1 MENTNDSLEN
11 IVEENILRYTRLTTV
26 EETYDFINQVKEGD
40 KKIVLFSYEPA
51 VTEDIIARIN
61 KHLREHDL
69 TPYWVLTG
77 LEDHDFRRSCYS
89 GLTESGK
96 GVHGTCQI
104 GMGGFQYAAWSS
116 YFNTP
121 FYVRVDGDPVKLF
134 NHVHNKII
142 NNSLIDPGVPARNV
156 IDHTGL
162 AGTPGASMARSM
174 GKTVSAV
181 LLSEVLK
188 KQSTRLELDSLS
200 MLLSDKH
207 HGVYR
212 FASGDYDGEVL
223 SKGFQLLNSLDDDVK
238 IVKEAKGPMVGILG
252 KLGLNTTC
260 SRTVHRPPNPSVG
273 KGKQRN
279 Y

>member
-11 IVEENILRYTRLTTV
+11 IVQENILRYTRLTTV
-26 EETYDFINQVKEGD
+26 EEAYDFINQVKEGD
-40 KKIVLFSYEPA
+40 KKIVLFSYESA

-61 KHLREHDL
+61 KHLRERDL
-69 TPYWVLTG
+69 APYWVLTG
-77 LEDHDFRRSCYS
+77 LEDDDFRRSCYS
-89 GLTESGK
+89 GLTKSGK
-96 GVHGTCQI
+96 GAHGTCQI
-104 GMGGFQYAAWSS
+104 GIGGFQYSAWSS

-121 FYVRVDGDPVKLF
+121 FYLPLDGDPVKLF

-142 NNSLIDPGVPARNV
+142 NNSLIGPGIPARNV
-156 IDHTGL
+156 VDYAGL
-162 AGTPGASMARSM
+162 VGTPTAAMARSM

-188 KQSTRLELDSLS
+188 KQPTMDSLS

-212 FASGDYDGEVL
+212 FAAGDYGGEVL
-223 SKGFQLLNSLDDDVK
+223 SKGFQRPDNPDDEKVTTTML
-238 IVKEAKGPMVGILG
+238 ATGPMVGLLDN
-252 KLGLNTTC
+252 LGLSKVC